1 MGERWDR
8 AVSSCPVPQPGG
20 STEFAPISADVFARF
35 ACENVDCWRQIVG
48 CTVLPA
54 REDWG
59 LGVVSFVSW
68 GSCLEH
74 VPPYIQIVADY
85 QYVGRVRCCA
95 ATWSLHH
102 READIPSDVR
112 QAIDICLSPQFSE
125 DEREDRILIQ
135 ARQWR
140 EARDQEALLR
150 AQRSNG
156 VPQRPL
162 RPPSGR

>member
-1 MGERWDR
+1 MGERWDSN
-8 AVSSCPVPQPGG
+8 VSSRVPQPAG
-20 STEFAPISADVFARF
+20 STAFASISADVFARF
-35 ACENVDCWRQIVG
+35 AFENVDCWRQIVG
-48 CTVLPA
+48 CAVLPV

-85 QYVGRVRCCA
+85 HRVGRVRCCA

-102 READIPSDVR
+102 RGADIPIDVR
-112 QAIDICLSPQFSE
+112 QAIDVCLSPLFSD
-125 DEREDRILIQ
+125 DERADRIMVQ

-140 EARDQEALLR
+140 ETRDQEALQR
-150 AQRSNG
+150 ARRSNG
-156 VPQRPL
+156 APQRP
-162 RPPSGR
+162 P